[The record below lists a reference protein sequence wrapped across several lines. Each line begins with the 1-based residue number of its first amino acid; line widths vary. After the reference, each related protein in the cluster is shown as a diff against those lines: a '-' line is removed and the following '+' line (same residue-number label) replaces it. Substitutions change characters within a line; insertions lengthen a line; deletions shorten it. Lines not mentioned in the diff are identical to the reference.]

1 MPVAA
6 LAPNSTLLGSNDKEA
21 ALIDQWVSFADSEVA
36 LHTTLI
42 FQLVKGIITPYA
54 KPVRSSANAP
64 YVYLLTLL
72 DGQIHTTLQERQIR
86 SLKTLEA
93 HLATRTFL
101 VTERITLADIT
112 LASVIQRAVQVNL
125 DASTRPQFPNLIRHF
140 ETVVN
145 HPQLKDIFGQ
155 TAYIEKALAF
165 TPPPKEKKEAK
176 PAAAPAPKAPKPA
189 KEEEDDEDDGIPRD
203 EPKAKNPL
211 DSLPKSSFNL
221 EDWKRA
227 YSNKETR
234 GADGALEWFY
244 KKYVYR
250 NFKSMKTC

>member
-1 MPVAA
+1 M
-6 LAPNSTLLGSNDKEA
+6 
-21 ALIDQWVSFADSEVA
+21 
-36 LHTTLI
+36 
-42 FQLVKGIITPYA
+42 
-54 KPVRSSANAP
+54 
-64 YVYLLTLL
+64 
-72 DGQIHTTLQERQIR
+72 
-86 SLKTLEA
+86 
-93 HLATRTFL
+93 
-101 VTERITLADIT
+101 
-112 LASVIQRAVQVNL
+112 
-125 DASTRPQFPNLIRHF
+125 
-140 ETVVN
+140 
-145 HPQLKDIFGQ
+145 KDVFGQ